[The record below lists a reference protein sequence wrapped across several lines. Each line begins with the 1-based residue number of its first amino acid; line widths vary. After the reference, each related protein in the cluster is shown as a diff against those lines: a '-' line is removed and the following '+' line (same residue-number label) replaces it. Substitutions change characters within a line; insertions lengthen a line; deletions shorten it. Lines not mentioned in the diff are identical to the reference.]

1 MNKTQL
7 IDFIAEKADLTTA
20 QA

>member
-7 IDFIAEKADLTTA
+7 IDF
-20 QA
+20 

>member
-7 IDFIAEKADLTTA
+7 IGSRTSYK
-20 QA
+20 

>member
-7 IDFIAEKADLTTA
+7 IGGRTSYK
-20 QA
+20 